1 MKLIAIT
8 VDAEV
13 AGVDYLEAGLV
24 LQGEDV
30 TVGAHEPTD
39 WSTATKPHVQI
50 ALDGTP
56 NATYP
61 ATAAATVRITVW
73 ATSTGEAKRL
83 ARLSQA
89 VIVAH
94 PGGAGV
100 QSVQHLTGVLPTRDP
115 DTHAELATCT
125 VRMNLGYTTV

>member
-1 MKLIAIT
+1 MKLIAVT

-39 WSTATKPHVQI
+39 WSVATKPHVQV

-56 NATYP
+56 SATYP

-73 ATSTGEAKRL
+73 ATSTGEAKRV

-115 DTHAELATCT
+115 DTRAELATCT